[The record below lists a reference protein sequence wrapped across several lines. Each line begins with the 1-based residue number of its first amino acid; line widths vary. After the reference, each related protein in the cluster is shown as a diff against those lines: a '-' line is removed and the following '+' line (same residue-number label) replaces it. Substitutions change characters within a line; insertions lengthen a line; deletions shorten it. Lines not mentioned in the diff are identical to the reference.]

1 MMTLHQMQPLVVAI
15 AREAG
20 AIIQSMRAGVSVEQK
35 ASNNLVTAAD
45 LRAQEH
51 IVQQLRTHF
60 PTHHILAEEGEMEAA
75 FDATDLW
82 IIDPLDGTNNY
93 AHGIPQYAV
102 SIAYARGG
110 QTQLGVV
117 LDVCRGELF
126 TARRAE
132 GAWLNEIPLRVST
145 PTALT
150 ESIIATGFHYDRGKI
165 MRRTLRSLQSLFEH
179 NIRGMRRMGAAALDI
194 CWVGAGRFDGYFEY
208 RLSPWDYAAAALI
221 AQEAGAL
228 LAGPSGHPFTLA
240 SQGMICAGAGIFK
253 HLVDI
258 VGDGQRSEATGV

>member
-1 MMTLHQMQPLVVAI
+1 MMTLEQMEMLVAAI

-20 AIIQSMRAGVSVEQK
+20 TLIESMRQSAAVAQK

-45 LRAQEH
+45 LQAQEH
-51 IVQQLRTHF
+51 ISRRLHAHF
-60 PTHHILAEEGEMEAA
+60 PTHQIFAEEGAGEQDLDTEH
-75 FDATDLW
+75 LW

-117 LDVCRGELF
+117 LDVCRRELF
-126 TARRAE
+126 TARRGG
-132 GAWLNEIPLRVST
+132 GAFLNGTPLTVST
-145 PTALT
+145 PTLLT
-150 ESIIATGFHYDRGKI
+150 ESIIATGFHYDRGAI

-221 AQEAGAL
+221 AQEAGAQ
-228 LAGPSGHPFTLA
+228 LAGPQGTPFTLA
-240 SQGMICAGAGIFK
+240 SNGMICAGAGIFK
-253 HLVDI
+253 QLVDI
-258 VGDGQRSEATGV
+258 VDGVGSAEE